1 MASAVVEAEE
11 PNIEEVVRD
20 VKRQLAEMSAL
31 MEPLVDMMI
40 VSELWREDGRVHI
53 VAWVPDI
60 VDGRPRYR
68 RKHIV
73 YDTARRQ
80 VVRVTDAEKEPAP

>member
-53 VAWVPDI
+53 VA
-60 VDGRPRYR
+60 
-68 RKHIV
+68 
-73 YDTARRQ
+73 
-80 VVRVTDAEKEPAP
+80 